1 MLSNPKPSRIQK
13 GWNYRGYLPH
23 FDADTLIQLITFR
36 LADSLPKAIF
46 NELVALGSN
55 DADLRQ
61 RVETMIDGGLGNC
74 ALRDPVVA
82 TMVQDALRHFDGE
95 RYKLLAWTIMPN
107 HVHALIEQAGR
118 FPLGDIV
125 HAWKSFTAKQANKQL
140 GRTGA
145 FWAPDYFDR
154 YIRDQAHYDVA
165 VYYIHENPVKAG
177 LVAQAE
183 EWRWSSAWRGDAG
196 TAGVSPASF

>member
-1 MLSNPKPSRIQK
+1 MSSTIKPPRAQK

-23 FDADTLIQLITFR
+23 FDAETVIQLITFR

-46 NELVALGSN
+46 NELAALATN

-61 RVETMIDGGLGNC
+61 KVETMIDGGLGSC
-74 ALRDPVVA
+74 ALREPVVA
-82 TMVQDALRHFDGE
+82 ALARNALHHFDGG
-95 RYKLLAWTIMPN
+95 RYQLIARVIMPN
-107 HVHALIEQAGR
+107 HVHALVQQAGG

-154 YIRDQAHYDVA
+154 YIRDQTHFDVA
-165 VYYIHENPVKAG
+165 VHYIHENPVKAG
-177 LVAQAE
+177 LVARPE
-183 EWRWSSAWRGDAG
+183 EWRWSSAWEDAG
-196 TAGVSPASF
+196 TAGVPPAY

>member
-1 MLSNPKPSRIQK
+1 MPSTIRPPRIQK
-13 GWNYRGYLPH
+13 GWHYRGYLPH
-23 FDADTLIQLITFR
+23 FDADTVIQLITFR

-46 NELVALGSN
+46 NELAALASN

-61 RVETMIDGGLGNC
+61 RVETMIDGGLGSC
-74 ALRDPVVA
+74 ALREPVVA
-82 TMVQDALRHFDGE
+82 AVVWDALHHFDGA
-95 RYKLLAWTIMPN
+95 RYRLIAWVIMPN
-107 HVHALIEQAGR
+107 HVHALIEQAGG

-154 YIRDQAHYDVA
+154 FIRDQTYFDVA
-165 VYYIHENPVKAG
+165 VHYIHENPVKAG
-177 LVAQAE
+177 LVPRAE
-183 EWRWSSAWRGDAG
+183 EWRWSSACEDTG
-196 TAGVSPASF
+196 TAGVSPAY